1 MLTESTITPT
11 LYDDA
16 NVPAGHAEQPWS
28 RLQIIEAIEKFAPN
42 TPIDFLEGFSDRRLK
57 SYLDHLRWGSSPRG
71 TAQAWGWGDPDATAA
86 IGSAEP
92 LD

>member
-1 MLTESTITPT
+1 MLTESTSAQT

-16 NVPAGHAEQPWS
+16 TLPAGQAEQPWS
-28 RLQIIEAIEKFAPN
+28 RLQIIQAIEKFAPT

-57 SYLDHLRWGSSPRG
+57 SYLDHLRWGNSPRG
-71 TAQAWGWGDPDATAA
+71 TAQAWGDPDATAA

>member
-1 MLTESTITPT
+1 MLTESTTQT

-16 NVPAGHAEQPWS
+16 TLPQGQPEQPWS
-28 RLQIIEAIEKFAPN
+28 RLQIIEAIEKFAPS

-57 SYLDHLRWGSSPRG
+57 SYLDHLRWGCSPRG
-71 TAQAWGWGDPDATAA
+71 TSDAWGDPDATAA
-86 IGSAEP
+86 IGCAEP